1 MLEIAVCANAIVA
14 ACYFVIAALIFTGLV
29 KQRRLGFNPL
39 GTATGFIFL
48 TAGLGHWMH
57 VEHYI
62 LYPEIYRK
70 YPGFWHIALVDAI
83 TVLPASIYLL
93 LRRRYG
99 LVIRGQHA
107 LLDFQRRLEMA
118 EAMRDIGQ
126 DIAAQTDLEAV
137 LRHVVDHALMLLNAE
152 YAVVT
157 ARDENGDS
165 HLRVAGNRYDVPDAA
180 DWSAAAFAPGTSRG
194 GESIARRQPF
204 VSEDL
209 VAETDYASREL
220 ALHRIEGGRAALA
233 VPLCRGEEVFGSLMV
248 AYRAPRRITRGDV
261 SAAAALAN
269 MAAIA
274 IDNARLIESLRRAEQ
289 MKGEFLSV
297 AAHELKTPLTSLRG
311 FSQLVVRRLDTTGE
325 LDPFQVRRAL
335 FNIEQ
340 QSQKLSR
347 LVTQLLDVSRADTGR
362 LTVQPAET
370 DLCSLVEGVAAA
382 VRQSAGSRTI
392 TVHTPRVP
400 VKAQIDPLRIEQV
413 LTNLLDNA
421 VKFSPESGQIEVDL
435 VERGGEL
442 CLSVTDHGMGIPLEH
457 RDRIFDRFYQAHEGS
472 ASAGMG
478 LGLYISA
485 QIVERHGG
493 TIRAEFP
500 EGGGTRFV
508 VSLPRARVAVGAA

>member
-1 MLEIAVCANAIVA
+1 MLEIALCANAIIA

-48 TAGLGHWMH
+48 TSGLSHWIH
-57 VEHYI
+57 VENF
-62 LYPEIYRK
+62 LLAPEFYRRD
-70 YPGFWHIALVDAI
+70 PGLWHVALVDSL
-83 TVLPASIYLL
+83 TVLPATIYLA

-137 LRHVVDHALMLLNAE
+137 LRHVVDHALMLLGAD

-157 ARDENGDS
+157 ARDDEGDS
-165 HLRVAGNRYDVPDAA
+165 HLRVVGNRYDVPDASE
-180 DWSAAAFAPGTSRG
+180 WSAAAFAPGTSPAAAA
-194 GESIARRQPF
+194 IARRQPF

-209 VAETDYASREL
+209 TAEPGYASREL

-233 VPLCRGEEVFGSLMV
+233 VPLFRADEVFGSLMV
-248 AYRAPRRITRGDV
+248 AYRAPRRITRGDL

-274 IDNARLIESLRRAEQ
+274 IGNARLIESLRRAER
-289 MKGEFLSV
+289 MKSEFLSV
-297 AAHELKTPLTSLRG
+297 AAHELKTPVTSLRG
-311 FSQLVVRRLDTTGE
+311 FSQLVVKRFDTTGE

-347 LVTQLLDVSRADTGR
+347 LVTQLLDVSRAESGR
-362 LTVQPAET
+362 LTVQPADT
-370 DLCSLVEGVAAA
+370 DLCSLVQGVAAG
-382 VRQSAGSRTI
+382 VRQSAGRRTI
-392 TVHTPRVP
+392 EVRTPNRPLPARV
-400 VKAQIDPLRIEQV
+400 DPLRIEQV

-421 VKFSPESGQIEVDL
+421 VKFSPENGAIEVEL
-435 VERGGEL
+435 SELGGEL
-442 CLSVTDHGMGIPLEH
+442 LLTVSDHGIGIPPEH
-457 RDRIFDRFYQAHEGS
+457 RGKIFDRFYQAHEGS

-500 EGGGTRFV
+500 EQGGTRFTV
-508 VSLPRARVAVGAA
+508 TLPRGRVTVGAA